1 MKSMDEN
8 TNMKTANIRLP
19 ESFGD
24 RISFLR
30 KLKGLTQAQ
39 LAEKLGI
46 SAQAVSK
53 WESGLSCPDIMMLVP
68 LADIFNVSTDMLLGG
83 GQLTGCEVTPGQ
95 NAEADRE
102 KGVSGQTAAEERT
115 EASKGMQNQVG
126 LEWQVG
132 VEWQIKPEEG
142 SRTGEEETGGA
153 NGYGKADSQAM
164 AADAGVADGYGKA
177 DGQAMAADAGV
188 ADGYGKADGQAG
200 AADGYGKADG
210 QAGSAD
216 AGVADGYGKADGQ
229 AGAADAGIADGYG
242 KADGQAGAADA
253 GVADGYGK
261 ADSQAGAADADGAQ
275 VQSKTEDQAKAEGS
289 ANWQSRTGQGTQAGP
304 SDTEGQ
310 RTQENVNREADR
322 DGESG
327 THQDSSNRR
336 KWEENWKN
344 GTLEI
349 RKVFREN
356 NVMIHSLHIDIGMAD
371 AIIREGDEFALDL
384 SCYPNGDCR
393 EEVRDGVWKIKDR
406 GYKDLFLLSNITNIF
421 SERKIIIIIPR
432 GYHFKDVKIKLG
444 AGKLVGRG
452 ILTDSSSLDL
462 GAGEIVLA
470 DYYSGDAKIKC
481 GMGKVMLEGQMRGRC
496 KLDCGMGEIAASLVA
511 PSEYGYR
518 VKVGMGDVR
527 VGENR
532 LGGMGGTYKV
542 NNNAENFFDINC
554 GMGAVKILFDE

>member
-68 LADIFNVSTDMLLGG
+68 LEDIFNVSTDMLLGG

-153 NGYGKADSQAM
+153 NGYGKADSQAR
-164 AADAGVADGYGKA
+164 AS
-177 DGQAMAADAGV
+177 DAGV

-200 AADGYGKADG
+200 A
-210 QAGSAD
+210 
-216 AGVADGYGKADGQ
+216 
-229 AGAADAGIADGYG
+229 ADGYG

-322 DGESG
+322 AGESG

-336 KWEENWKN
+336 KWEEDWKN

-554 GMGAVKILFDE
+554 GMGAVKVLFDE

>member
-1 MKSMDEN
+1 MDEN

-19 ESFGD
+19 EAFGD

-68 LADIFNVSTDMLLGG
+68 LADIFGVSTDMLLGG
-83 GQLTGCEVTPGQ
+83 GQLAGGEMPSGGEPEAENSFRGQ
-95 NAEADRE
+95 SVEEE
-102 KGVSGQTAAEERT
+102 KKSSGEE
-115 EASKGMQNQVG
+115 QNQIR
-126 LEWQVG
+126 LEWQAEM
-132 VEWQIKPEEG
+132 EWQIDQATGDTTEEEDAAQSRVKTEHINEEG
-142 SRTGEEETGGA
+142 AGQPQSR
-153 NGYGKADSQAM
+153 S
-164 AADAGVADGYGKA
+164 
-177 DGQAMAADAGV
+177 GQG
-188 ADGYGKADGQAG
+188 
-200 AADGYGKADG
+200 
-210 QAGSAD
+210 
-216 AGVADGYGKADGQ
+216 
-229 AGAADAGIADGYG
+229 
-242 KADGQAGAADA
+242 
-253 GVADGYGK
+253 
-261 ADSQAGAADADGAQ
+261 
-275 VQSKTEDQAKAEGS
+275 SKTGAS
-289 ANWQSRTGQGTQAGP
+289 GTDGF
-304 SDTEGQ
+304 G
-310 RTQENVNREADR
+310 TQENVKPEADR
-322 DGESG
+322 
-327 THQDSSNRR
+327 TQDNGPQQDKADRR
-336 KWEENWKN
+336 KWEEDGKN

-356 NVMIHSLHIDIGMAD
+356 NVMIHSLNIDIGMAD
-371 AIIREGDEFALDL
+371 AIIKEGDEFALDL

-406 GYKDLFLLSNITNIF
+406 GYRDLFLLSNITNIF

-452 ILTDSSSLDL
+452 ILADASTLDL

-470 DYYSGDAKIKC
+470 DYYSGAAKIKC
-481 GMGKVMLEGQMRGRC
+481 GMGKIMLEGQMRGRC

-527 VGENR
+527 VGDNQF
-532 LGGMGGTYKV
+532 GGMGGTYKV
-542 NNNAENFFDINC
+542 NTGAENFFDINC
-554 GMGAVKILFDE
+554 GMGAVKVLFEE

>member
-102 KGVSGQTAAEERT
+102 KRFPGQTAAEERT

-142 SRTGEEETGGA
+142 GRTGEEETGGA
-153 NGYGKADSQAM
+153 DGYGKADSQART
-164 AADAGVADGYGKA
+164 ADAGVADGYGKA
-177 DGQAMAADAGV
+177 DGQAGAADAGV

-210 QAGSAD
+210 QARAAD
-216 AGVADGYGKADGQ
+216 AGVADGYGKEDGQ
-229 AGAADAGIADGYG
+229 A
-242 KADGQAGAADA
+242 KAADA

-322 DGESG
+322 AGESG

-336 KWEENWKN
+336 KWEEDWKN

-554 GMGAVKILFDE
+554 GMGAVKVLFDE

>member
-8 TNMKTANIRLP
+8 TNMRTANIRLP

-83 GQLTGCEVTPGQ
+83 GQLTGCDVTSGQ

-102 KGVSGQTAAEERT
+102 KFPGQTAAEERT
-115 EASKGMQNQVG
+115 EASKGTQNQVG

-142 SRTGEEETGGA
+142 GRTGEEETDG
-153 NGYGKADSQAM
+153 
-164 AADAGVADGYGKA
+164 ADGYGKA
-177 DGQAMAADAGV
+177 DSRAGAADAGV

-200 AADGYGKADG
+200 T
-210 QAGSAD
+210 AD
-216 AGVADGYGKADGQ
+216 AG
-229 AGAADAGIADGYG
+229 
-242 KADGQAGAADA
+242 
-253 GVADGYGK
+253 
-261 ADSQAGAADADGAQ
+261 GAQ
-275 VQSKTEDQAKAEGS
+275 VQSKTEDQVKAEES
-289 ANWQSRTGQGTQAGP
+289 ANWQSQTGQGTQAGP

-554 GMGAVKILFDE
+554 GMGAVKVLFDE

>member
-102 KGVSGQTAAEERT
+102 KRFPGQTAAEERT

-188 ADGYGKADGQAG
+188 ADGYGKAD
-200 AADGYGKADG
+200 
-210 QAGSAD
+210 
-216 AGVADGYGKADGQ
+216 
-229 AGAADAGIADGYG
+229 
-242 KADGQAGAADA
+242 
-253 GVADGYGK
+253 
-261 ADSQAGAADADGAQ
+261 SQAGAADADGAQ

-310 RTQENVNREADR
+310 RTQENVNWEADR
-322 DGESG
+322 AGESG

-336 KWEENWKN
+336 KWEEDWKN

-554 GMGAVKILFDE
+554 GMGAVKVLFDE

>member
-102 KGVSGQTAAEERT
+102 KRFPGQTAAEERT

-142 SRTGEEETGGA
+142 SRTGDEETGEA
-153 NGYGKADSQAM
+153 NGYSKADSQAR
-164 AADAGVADGYGKA
+164 AADAGVADGYGKE
-177 DGQAMAADAGV
+177 
-188 ADGYGKADGQAG
+188 
-200 AADGYGKADG
+200 
-210 QAGSAD
+210 
-216 AGVADGYGKADGQ
+216 
-229 AGAADAGIADGYG
+229 
-242 KADGQAGAADA
+242 DGQAGAADA

-261 ADSQAGAADADGAQ
+261 ADGQAGAADADGAQ

-322 DGESG
+322 AGESG

-336 KWEENWKN
+336 KWEEDWKN

-554 GMGAVKILFDE
+554 GMGAVKVLFDE

>member
-102 KGVSGQTAAEERT
+102 KRFPGQTAAEERT

-142 SRTGEEETGGA
+142 SRTGDEETGGA

-177 DGQAMAADAGV
+177 D
-188 ADGYGKADGQAG
+188 
-200 AADGYGKADG
+200 
-210 QAGSAD
+210 
-216 AGVADGYGKADGQ
+216 
-229 AGAADAGIADGYG
+229 
-242 KADGQAGAADA
+242 
-253 GVADGYGK
+253 
-261 ADSQAGAADADGAQ
+261 SQAGAADTDGAQ
-275 VQSKTEDQAKAEGS
+275 VQSKTGDQAKAEGS

-322 DGESG
+322 AGESG

-336 KWEENWKN
+336 KWEEDWKN

-554 GMGAVKILFDE
+554 GMGAVKVLFDE